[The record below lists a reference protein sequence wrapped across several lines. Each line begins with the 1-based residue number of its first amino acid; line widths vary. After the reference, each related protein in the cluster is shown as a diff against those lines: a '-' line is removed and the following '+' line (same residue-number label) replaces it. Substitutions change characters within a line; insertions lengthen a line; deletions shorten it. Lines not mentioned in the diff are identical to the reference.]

1 MFILSRYEKASTR
14 LAEVGNDIMARNA
27 KRSQLESFLRLM
39 DGRNQMLTEFDET
52 LWLGIID
59 KVKVP
64 SDDRLVFVMKDG
76 REVSWVS

>member
-1 MFILSRYEKASTR
+1 
-14 LAEVGNDIMARNA
+14 MARNA